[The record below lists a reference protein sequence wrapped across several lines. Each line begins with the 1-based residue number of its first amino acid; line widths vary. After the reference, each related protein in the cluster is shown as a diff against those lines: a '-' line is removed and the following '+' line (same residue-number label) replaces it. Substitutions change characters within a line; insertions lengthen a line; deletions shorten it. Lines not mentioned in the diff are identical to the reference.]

1 MEGAPGKRGK
11 NSMKQRIFDLGID
24 LKEAYAPLDRRYAE
38 RAALQAR
45 VLYASEDGSRL
56 LKAEG
61 SLSDLSKSGCKIE
74 GTVSPPEGSHVT
86 LFLYLADGQP
96 PLCLTE
102 VRISRVKGSVF
113 AAKFPDLT
121 PEERKRIQELIWKH
135 VTFSLS
141 KQPRAGF
148 RIV

>member
-1 MEGAPGKRGK
+1 
-11 NSMKQRIFDLGID
+11 MKSRIFDLGID
-24 LKEAYAPLDRRYAE
+24 LRGAYAPLDRRYAE
-38 RAALQAR
+38 RAAFQAR
-45 VLYASEDGSRL
+45 VLYASEDGARL

-61 SLSDLSKSGCKIE
+61 ALTDLSKSGCKIQ
-74 GTVSPPEGSHVT
+74 GTVSPLEGSHVT
-86 LFLYLADGQP
+86 LFLYLGDGQP

-102 VRISRVKGSVF
+102 ATISWVRGSAF

-135 VTFSLS
+135 VTLSLS
-141 KQPRAGF
+141 NPRRAGF